1 MNAITVFRIVTLFI
15 KTKEKNLNYNI
26 MNTYSIIAQL
36 VIALSVAYVWI
47 FRFDNIV
54 KEFKQYGVPDLTRN
68 IVGALKIALA
78 TLLITGIWFPTLV
91 FIPAL
96 IMAFLMVCAQY
107 FHFKVKNP
115 WSKHLPSLLLLA
127 ASLFVALLASK

>member
-1 MNAITVFRIVTLFI
+1 MN
-15 KTKEKNLNYNI
+15 
-26 MNTYSIIAQL
+26 MYSIIAQV

-54 KEFKQYGVPDLTRN
+54 KEFKQYGLSDLTRT
-68 IVGALKIALA
+68 IVGASKIALA

-96 IMAFLMVCAQY
+96 LMAFLMLCAQY

>member
-1 MNAITVFRIVTLFI
+1 MNI
-15 KTKEKNLNYNI
+15 
-26 MNTYSIIAQL
+26 YSTIAQL
-36 VIALSVAYVWI
+36 VIALSVGYVWI

-54 KEFKQYGVPDLTRN
+54 KEFKQYGLSDLTRT
-68 IVGALKIALA
+68 IIGASKIALA
-78 TLLITGIWFPTLV
+78 TLLVTGIWFPTLV

-96 IMAFLMVCAQY
+96 LMAFLMVCAQY

-127 ASLFVALLASK
+127 ASLFVALMASK

>member
-1 MNAITVFRIVTLFI
+1 MNI
-15 KTKEKNLNYNI
+15 
-26 MNTYSIIAQL
+26 YSTIAQL
-36 VIALSVAYVWI
+36 VIALSIGYVWI

-54 KEFKQYGVPDLTRN
+54 KEFKQYGLSDLTRT
-68 IVGALKIALA
+68 IVGASKIVLA
-78 TLLITGIWFPTLV
+78 TLLVTGIWFPTLV

-96 IMAFLMVCAQY
+96 MMAFLMICAQY

-127 ASLFVALLASK
+127 ASLFVALIASK

>member
-1 MNAITVFRIVTLFI
+1 MNI
-15 KTKEKNLNYNI
+15 
-26 MNTYSIIAQL
+26 YSTIAQL
-36 VIALSVAYVWI
+36 VIAASVGYVWI

-54 KEFKQYGVPDLTRN
+54 KEFKQYELSDLTRT
-68 IVGALKIALA
+68 IVGASKIVLA
-78 TLLITGIWFPTLV
+78 TLLVTGIWFPILV

-96 IMAFLMVCAQY
+96 LMAFLMLCAQY

-127 ASLFVALLASK
+127 ASLFVALMGSK